1 MEELN
6 KDYTFD
12 TDDLDVDTTDLLE
25 DEIEDLEDEL
35 EEYEAEEAARRAKK
49 RKRIILIA
57 GIVVGLAIAAVLIA
71 IFANKR
77 KNDD

>member
-6 KDYTFD
+6 RDYTFD
-12 TDDLDVDTTDLLE
+12 NDDLDVDTTGLMEEGID
-25 DEIEDLEDEL
+25 DLEDEL
-35 EEYEAEEAARRAKK
+35 AEYEAEEAARRAKK

-71 IFANKR
+71 VFANKR
-77 KNDD
+77 KNND